1 MQCLTDALPRPVNT
15 VTHFIFIQTYF
26 GMKWTMNK
34 WKQKP
39 ISQSSMSDSRINRT
53 LRGWRCRLHNRS
65 PSSSFDY
72 HSMMGHVFPRLFF
85 VFCFNFSP
93 PNWRW
98 PRIDSLAFRYVHL
111 GCYFVDATHF
121 WVTMEVGGGGGQ
133 RVSRN
138 HIANDDVH
146 NERADSLLRGANRR
160 NQTSTACAGIDL
172 CLLAQT
178 EPAEWDDETAS
189 ASSAFR
195 GVFMPTLLMNVRIHD
210 MSY

>member
-1 MQCLTDALPRPVNT
+1 MPSAQSIAVVIVRLPLDDGARFST
-15 VTHFIFIQTYF
+15 
-26 GMKWTMNK
+26 
-34 WKQKP
+34 
-39 ISQSSMSDSRINRT
+39 S
-53 LRGWRCRLHNRS
+53 
-65 PSSSFDY
+65 
-72 HSMMGHVFPRLFF
+72 LFR
-85 VFCFNFSP
+85 VLFS
-93 PNWRW
+93 
-98 PRIDSLAFRYVHL
+98 
-111 GCYFVDATHF
+111 F
-121 WVTMEVGGGGGQ
+121 WVTMEVGLGGGGQ

>member
-85 VFCFNFSP
+85 VFCFHFGLR
-93 PNWRW
+93 WRLGW
-98 PRIDSLAFRYVHL
+98 GGGSTGIPEPHRQRWRPQWASRFSLARREPEKPN
-111 GCYFVDATHF
+111 VD
-121 WVTMEVGGGGGQ
+121 G
-133 RVSRN
+133 
-138 HIANDDVH
+138 
-146 NERADSLLRGANRR
+146 LRGNRSLPFSANGTGGMGWR
-160 NQTSTACAGIDL
+160 NRIR
-172 CLLAQT
+172 LLSFPRCFHADT
-178 EPAEWDDETAS
+178 FDECKNSWYELLNRLSKRLSQEIS
-189 ASSAFR
+189 A
-195 GVFMPTLLMNVRIHD
+195 
-210 MSY
+210 